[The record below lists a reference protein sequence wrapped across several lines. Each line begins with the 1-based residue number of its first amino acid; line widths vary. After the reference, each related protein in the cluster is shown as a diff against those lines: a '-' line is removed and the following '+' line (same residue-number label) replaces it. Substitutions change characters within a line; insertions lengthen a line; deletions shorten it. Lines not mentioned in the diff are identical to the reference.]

1 MCFSLKATLTISSP
15 NKSSTILGFLME
27 SSEPWPKHPS
37 MPLPEKISVQK
48 ALYLKIIEEVSFNI
62 MSEEDNFCLN
72 KNCRKVPNSKKSN
85 AIF

>member
-37 MPLPEKISVQK
+37 MPLPEEISVKK